1 MFKPATI
8 QGLAATLLGTASL
21 LALAGAAE
29 AQKAKDTGRV
39 ALNQPVR
46 LIDALHNPNPESNL
60 LDRVVMDSLLSY
72 DTANRKVAPQL
83 AESWKQIDDKTIE
96 LKLRDGV
103 KFHDGQPMTIDDVMY
118 TFSYVLDPKVTFL
131 FKDSRFDWLDK
142 VEKIDSRTIRVVSK
156 GVTATGL
163 TRLTSTPPIL
173 PEHVHGKL
181 ETKGEFGR
189 KPIGTGPYKVTTFDA
204 NSIVLVKNAD
214 YNWGGTEPAAK
225 IGKFEVTSIPDA
237 QTQIAK
243 LMVDELDLVFHLDF
257 EQAKSLEANPK
268 VKITTSPSISFSY
281 IHFDAADRSGIHVF
295 KDKRV
300 REALEMAID
309 REAMRKAFLPKEFY
323 EKPAMEAMCH
333 PWHIG
338 CVSSEKNPKYDPAR
352 AKALLAEAGLADG
365 FDVELLTWGQ
375 SRPIAEAVAGDL
387 RKIGVRATVD
397 AGTVNV
403 FQKKRGDGKAQI
415 VLTLWDNG
423 GGQPDVDNTTQFL
436 FADSSRNYAG
446 DPELVKWT
454 DEGQKILDI
463 KKREDIYRQLFD
475 KVIRERYAMPLV
487 ELPAINVHSKDL
499 VIDSNHT
506 KPEGFMFN
514 RLSWTK

>member
-1 MFKPATI
+1 MVK
-8 QGLAATLLGTASL
+8 QGKTRALLAALLGTASL

-39 ALNQPVR
+39 ALTQPVR
-46 LIDALHNPNPESNL
+46 LIDALHNPNPEANL
-60 LDRVVMDSLLSY
+60 LDRVVMDSLLAY

-83 AESWKQIDDKTIE
+83 AESWKQVDDKTIE
-96 LKLRDGV
+96 VTLRQGV
-103 KFHDGQPMTIDDVMY
+103 KFQDGQPLTVDDVMY
-118 TFSYVLDPKVTFL
+118 TFQYVMDPKVTFL
-131 FKDSRFDWLDK
+131 FKDARFDWLAK
-142 VEKIDSRTIRVVSK
+142 VEKVNDRTVRIISK
-156 GVTATGL
+156 DVNATGL

-173 PEHVHGKL
+173 PAHIHSKL
-181 ETKGEFGR
+181 EDKSTFGR
-189 KPIGTGPYKVTTFDA
+189 KPIGTGSYKVASFDS
-204 NSIVLVKNAD
+204 NSIVIEKNPD
-214 YNWGGTEPAAK
+214 YNWGGTEPAGK
-225 IGKFEVTSIPDA
+225 IGKFEVTTIPDA

-268 VKITTSPSISFSY
+268 VKVTASPSISFSY
-281 IHFDAADRSGIHVF
+281 IYFDVADRSGIHVF

-309 REAMRKAFLPKEFY
+309 RQAMRKAFLPKEFY
-323 EKPAMEAMCH
+323 EKPPMEALCH

-338 CVSSEKNPKYDPAR
+338 CVSSEKNPQYDPAA
-352 AKALLAEAGLADG
+352 AKKLLAEAGYPDG
-365 FDVELLTWGQ
+365 FDLQLLTWGQ

-397 AGTVNV
+397 AATVNV
-403 FQKKRGDGKAQI
+403 FQKKRGDGQSQTM
-415 VLTLWDNG
+415 VTLWDNG

-436 FADSSRNYAG
+436 FSDSSRNYSA
-446 DPELVKWT
+446 DPELIKWT
-454 DEGQKILDI
+454 DDAQRIIDI
-463 KKREDIYRQLFD
+463 KQREDIYRKIFD
-475 KVIRERYAMPLV
+475 KVIHERYGMPLV